1 MNTIEAVPNISDG
14 SRADILNAA
23 AVAVR
28 EVPGLSLLDISS
40 DPSHNRTVL
49 TLVGPGPA
57 LLQGLLALYDV
68 AVEAIDLRQHR
79 GEHPRIGAVDVVPFV
94 PLDETSMGDC
104 IKLAE
109 TLGQAVATRY
119 NIPVFLYGDA
129 ARRDDRRALEHVR
142 RGQFESLE
150 ERMSLADGSPDYG
163 PASPHPTAG
172 ASAIGARQPLIA
184 FNVNLD
190 TEDLDVARQI
200 ARAVRE
206 RDGGLPHVKALGI
219 RLEHLGLVQV
229 SMNLT
234 DHTRTPLYRVFA
246 RVEREAARHGVAVV
260 ESEVVGLMPADALVT
275 TAAHTLRLRRFTADQ
290 MFEMRLAQLN
300 HRDPSR
306 PGGVT

>member
-1 MNTIEAVPNISDG
+1 MNTIEAVPNISEG
-14 SRADILNAA
+14 RRADVLDAA

-28 EVPGLSLLDISS
+28 QVPGLSLLDISS

-49 TLVGPGPA
+49 TLVGAGPA
-57 LLQGLLALYDV
+57 LIQGLLALYDV
-68 AVEAIDLRQHR
+68 AVEAIDLRQHQ

-94 PLDETSMGDC
+94 PLDETSMGEC

-119 NIPVFLYGDA
+119 DIPVYLYGDA
-129 ARRDDRRALEHVR
+129 ARHDDRRTLEHVR

-150 ERMSLADGSPDYG
+150 QRMGLAGGSPDFG
-163 PASPHPTAG
+163 PASPHSTAG

-190 TEDLDVARQI
+190 TDDLDVARQI

-206 RDGGLPHVKALGI
+206 RDGGLPHVKALGM

-234 DHTRTPLYRVFA
+234 DHTRTPLHRVFA

-260 ESEVVGLMPADALVT
+260 ESEVVGLVPAAALVT
-275 TAAHTLRLRRFTADQ
+275 TAAHTLRLRRFTANQ
-290 MFEMRLAQLN
+290 VFEMRLAQET
-300 HRDPSR
+300 HRDPNP
-306 PGGVT
+306 PGGET

>member
-1 MNTIEAVPNISDG
+1 MNMIEAVPNISEG
-14 SRADILNAA
+14 RRADVLDAA

-28 EVPGLSLLDISS
+28 QVAGVSLLDVSS
-40 DPSHNRTVL
+40 DPSHNRSVL
-49 TLVGPGPA
+49 TLVGAGPA
-57 LLQGLLALYDV
+57 LIQGLLALYDV
-68 AVEAIDLRQHR
+68 AVEAIDLRQHQ

-94 PLDETSMGDC
+94 PLEEASMAEC

-119 NIPVFLYGDA
+119 DIPVFLYGDA
-129 ARRDDRRALEHVR
+129 ARHDSRRALEHVR
-142 RGQFESLE
+142 RGQFEGLE
-150 ERMSLADGSPDYG
+150 QRMSLAGGSPDYG

-190 TEDLDVARQI
+190 TDDLDVARHI

-206 RDGGLPHVKALGI
+206 RDGGLPHVKALGM

-246 RVEREAARHGVAVV
+246 RVEREAARHGVAIV
-260 ESEVVGLMPADALVT
+260 ESEIVGLVPVAALVT
-275 TAAHTLRLRRFTADQ
+275 TAAHTLQLGRFTANQ
-290 MFEMRLAQLN
+290 VFEMRLAQMT
-300 HRDPSR
+300 HQDPSR
-306 PGGVT
+306 SGGET